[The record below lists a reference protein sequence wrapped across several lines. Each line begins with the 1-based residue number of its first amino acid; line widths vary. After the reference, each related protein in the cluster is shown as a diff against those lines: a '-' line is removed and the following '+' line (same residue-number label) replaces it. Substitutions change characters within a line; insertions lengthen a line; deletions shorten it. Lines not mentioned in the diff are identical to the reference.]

1 MILASWGGKQLEVSA
16 RTIEGI
22 SKLGYYI
29 EAETEDKDKDKAG
42 YKQFKLAKRSLD
54 MDVVLR
60 ADLNVDV
67 RAEIGAWMDLCAA
80 GKTDKFYVA
89 GEAISECSYLLVGA
103 KADNVEIAPNGT
115 WKSAELR
122 LEFEQST
129 AGGSGSGSSSS
140 SSKGSKKASVK
151 SGSSG
156 KSKAALP
163 PGSTIIGSDTPK
175 STTGGLLANT
185 TKQFQASALKT
196 MATNLK
202 KSAQLKVKEAMKA
215 KGKPT
220 GGGGISYKAIR

>member
-89 GEAISECSYLLVGA
+89 GEAVSECAFLLTGA

-129 AGGSGSGSSSS
+129 AGGSGSSS

-151 SGSSG
+151 SGGSG

-163 PGSTIIGSDTPK
+163 PGSTIIGSDNPK
-175 STTGGLLANT
+175 STTGGFLANT
-185 TKQFQASALKT
+185 TQASALKT
-196 MATNLK
+196 IAANLK
-202 KSAQLKVKEAMKA
+202 KSAQLKVRKA

-220 GGGGISYKAIR
+220 GGGGGISYKAIR

>member
-89 GEAISECSYLLVGA
+89 GEAVSECAFLLTGA
-103 KADNVEIAPNGT
+103 KADNVEIAPNGV

-140 SSKGSKKASVK
+140 SKGSKKASVK
-151 SGSSG
+151 SGGSR

-175 STTGGLLANT
+175 STTGGFLANT
-185 TKQFQASALKT
+185 TQASALKT
-196 MATNLK
+196 IAANLK

-220 GGGGISYKAIR
+220 GGGGGISYKAIR

>member
-29 EAETEDKDKDKAG
+29 EAETEDKDKGKAG

-89 GEAISECSYLLVGA
+89 GEAVSECAFLLTGA
-103 KADNVEIAPNGT
+103 KADNVEIAPNGV

-129 AGGSGSGSSSS
+129 AGGSGSGSSS

-185 TKQFQASALKT
+185 TKQLQASELKT
-196 MATNLK
+196 MAANLK

>member
-67 RAEIGAWMDLCAA
+67 RAEIGAWLDLCAA

-89 GEAISECSYLLVGA
+89 GEAVSECLYLLVGA
-103 KADNVEIAPNGT
+103 KADNVEIAPNGV

-129 AGGSGSGSSSS
+129 AGGSGSGSSS

-163 PGSTIIGSDTPK
+163 PGSTIIGSNTPK

-196 MATNLK
+196 MAANLK

>member
-89 GEAISECSYLLVGA
+89 GEAVSECSYLLVGA
-103 KADNVEIAPNGT
+103 KADNVEIAPNGV

-129 AGGSGSGSSSS
+129 AGGSGSGSSS

-185 TKQFQASALKT
+185 TKQVQASALKT
-196 MATNLK
+196 IATNLK

-220 GGGGISYKAIR
+220 GGGDGISYKAIR

>member
-89 GEAISECSYLLVGA
+89 GEAVSECSYLLVGA

-140 SSKGSKKASVK
+140 SKGSKKASVK
-151 SGSSG
+151 SGSSR

-185 TKQFQASALKT
+185 TKQVQASALKT

>member
-89 GEAISECSYLLVGA
+89 GEAVSECAFLLTGA

-129 AGGSGSGSSSS
+129 AGGSGSSS

-151 SGSSG
+151 SGGSG
-156 KSKAALP
+156 KSKASLP
-163 PGSTIIGSDTPK
+163 PGSTIIGSDNPK
-175 STTGGLLANT
+175 STTGGFLANT
-185 TKQFQASALKT
+185 TQASALKT
-196 MATNLK
+196 IAANLK
-202 KSAQLKVKEAMKA
+202 KSAQLKVRKA

-220 GGGGISYKAIR
+220 GGGSGISYKAIR

>member
-140 SSKGSKKASVK
+140 SKGSKKASVK
-151 SGSSG
+151 SGGSG

-163 PGSTIIGSDTPK
+163 PGSTIIGSDNPK
-175 STTGGLLANT
+175 STTGGFLANT
-185 TKQFQASALKT
+185 TQASALKT
-196 MATNLK
+196 IAANLK
-202 KSAQLKVKEAMKA
+202 KSAQLKVRKA

-220 GGGGISYKAIR
+220 GGGGGISYKAIR